1 MLLEIV
7 SWVALKNSYQVFMHF
22 CFQVTSLENVENNV
36 CQDWKE
42 KLEGEL
48 ILKVNLEV
56 RM

>member
-1 MLLEIV
+1 VIV
-7 SWVALKNSYQVFMHF
+7 SLTGLENSFQVFMHF

-42 KLEGEL
+42 KLEGES

>member
-1 MLLEIV
+1 
-7 SWVALKNSYQVFMHF
+7 MHS

-48 ILKVNLEV
+48 LLKDNLEV